1 MTNSARLSRVDKNQ
15 INIPGYDTSTVLTGT
30 ALLIVFAIA
39 IYLAAL
45 SPGNWPNDIA
55 LMAAFP

>member
-1 MTNSARLSRVDKNQ
+1 MANSARLSSPGKTQ
-15 INIPGYDTSTVLTGT
+15 IKLPAYDAYVAPTAA
-30 ALLIVFAIA
+30 ALLIVFAVA

-55 LMAAFP
+55 LMAAYP

>member
-1 MTNSARLSRVDKNQ
+1 MTNSARLSRIDKSQ
-15 INIPGYDTSTVLTGT
+15 INLPAYDTTIVLAGT
-30 ALLIVFAIA
+30 TLLIVFAIA

-45 SPGNWPNDIA
+45 SPGNWPSDIA